1 MNKTSCYITALLVA
15 CSFGAYA
22 QDQQQ
27 VNVAVKIIEFQTS
40 SAKEFGLST
49 YFEHR
54 VDPRPY
60 GIVSTGRGIITAAST
75 AFPNTST
82 GGITVFLDRL
92 SSYYGDFE
100 VVLQAL
106 VDQNRAFILSQPKVM
121 VPVGVATPTVIK
133 TTEDVSYENTV
144 VVGATTTQTTAFRAT
159 GVTLTVN
166 ALQVVDDDGNPSTQD
181 DVYIQLKIIAE
192 INEEGERITVA
203 LDDKSSSGTLFTEAS
218 NAITVPEFISRSIET
233 TIWVRQDQVLILGG
247 LYRNTKNKNVA
258 TLPWLTQGENIINNV
273 VDWISPLNETPAAP
287 LASSLGN
294 RNTKESRREL
304 VFMLKA
310 DLWRKAYT
318 VSQGEE
324 PYLEETAEGEGEAN
338 GEEDVIHPRRPGQLL
353 GNIFDSLSGGSEG
366 IENSLGGQD

>member
-1 MNKTSCYITALLVA
+1 MTKPTWYILPVLLA
-15 CSFGAYA
+15 CISGAYA
-22 QDQQQ
+22 QEQQQ

-40 SAKEFGLST
+40 AGKEFGLST
-49 YFEHR
+49 YFKHR

-92 SSYYGDFE
+92 STYYGDFE

-121 VPVGVATPTVIK
+121 VPVGSATPTVIK

-159 GVTLTVN
+159 GVTLTVS
-166 ALQVVDDDGNPSTQD
+166 ALQVVDDDGDPTTQD
-181 DVYIQLKIIAE
+181 DVYIQLKLIAE

-203 LDDKSSSGTLFTEAS
+203 LDDRTSTGTIFTQTS
-218 NAITVPEFISRSIET
+218 NAITVPEFISRSIDT
-233 TIWVRQDQVLILGG
+233 TVWVRQDQVLILGG

-273 VDWISPLNETPAAP
+273 VEWISPLSETPEAP

-294 RNTKESRREL
+294 RAEKEARREL
-304 VFMLKA
+304 VFMVKA

-324 PYLEETAEGEGEAN
+324 FYPEETLEGESE
-338 GEEDVIHPRRPGQLL
+338 GEEEIIRPKRPDRFL
-353 GNIFDSLSGGSEG
+353 GNIIDSLGGGSEG